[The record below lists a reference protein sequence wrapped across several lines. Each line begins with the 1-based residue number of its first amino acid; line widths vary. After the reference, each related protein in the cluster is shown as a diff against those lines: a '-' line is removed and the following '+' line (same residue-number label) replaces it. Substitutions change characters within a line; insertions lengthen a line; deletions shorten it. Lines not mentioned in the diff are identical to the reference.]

1 MRMRTTRLMEMK
13 QAGER
18 IACITAYDYPTACL
32 VDQAGFPLL
41 LVGDSLGNVVL
52 GHESTIPVT
61 MDDMVRHTAAV
72 ARGVQQALVVAD
84 MPFMTYHESAAQAL
98 RNAGR
103 LIQEGGAQ
111 AVKLEGGERIAAT
124 LRSVVEAGVPAMGH
138 IGLTPQSVH
147 SLGGYRVQGRTLEDA
162 VRLVRDAEALEQA
175 GAFAVVLETV
185 PAELAARI
193 TQRLSI
199 PTIGIGAG
207 PHCNGE
213 IQVLHEVLGL
223 VQGRIYKHAKAY
235 ADLNATIAEALARY
249 RSEVVSRHFPGA
261 DQSFELDAE
270 VARQLD
276 AALDAASASGQ

>member
-1 MRMRTTRLMEMK
+1 MRRKRSATR
-13 QAGER
+13 
-18 IACITAYDYPTACL
+18 
-32 VDQAGFPLL
+32 
-41 LVGDSLGNVVL
+41 
-52 GHESTIPVT
+52 
-61 MDDMVRHTAAV
+61 
-72 ARGVQQALVVAD
+72 
-84 MPFMTYHESAAQAL
+84 
-98 RNAGR
+98 GR

-124 LRSVVEAGVPAMGH
+124 LRAIVEAGVPVMGH

-261 DQSFELDAE
+261 DQSFELDAK
-270 VARQLD
+270 VAQQLD
-276 AALDAASASGQ
+276 DALDGASASDR